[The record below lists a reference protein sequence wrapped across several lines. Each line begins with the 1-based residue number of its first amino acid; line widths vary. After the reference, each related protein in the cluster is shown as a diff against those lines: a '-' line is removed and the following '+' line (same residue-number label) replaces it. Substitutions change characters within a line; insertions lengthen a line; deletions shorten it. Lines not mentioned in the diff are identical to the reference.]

1 MKKLSGLV
9 LDVRDDYDGAVLR
22 SIFPSDGEIPAFVKN
37 ATVITPELAARI
49 PDDLF
54 AVVLHDE
61 DVVLRKFAC
70 VDAGNTA
77 LSIEYFLKTAHKL
90 PLEAQVVA
98 ATNLITACD
107 WYGINPPEQL
117 QKVAMSLGLDA
128 LEKISLGLGTAL
140 NLGLTAP
147 GMARQAKMNLGA
159 TEGAGHL
166 VVTPSQRKE
175 MLKGAEASGT
185 PPMPISAPQGAP
197 AALKT
202 VTVKSAGSAG
212 FVGDLGIQGE
222 HHATAP
228 EDNSGKST
236 SAEQPK
242 RLPQSAPLR
251 PHVNVAGKEAPGQL
265 TLKKAELYALPSQQR
280 YPLDGMDQVK
290 EASAYFDEYSC
301 RMTPETRREY
311 CVNMVKR
318 ARALDLPVSS
328 TAAAY
333 GAEGYADAAQIKI
346 ALDGRKLLIVNDIYK
361 DVLDKIAAERLTM
374 KPEQFATILSEFD
387 KVASLDYYYDQHVLD
402 PYLST
407 YGEKRAA
414 DSIAV
419 GNDFMSVN
427 QLKRLAAVGVATV
440 KHRFGRDFVEKFVK
454 DPVGTFNGM
463 PLDQKKVMMR
473 MASDNG
479 AVDGETTV

>member
-22 SIFPSDGEIPAFVKN
+22 SIFPTDGEIPAFVKS
-37 ATVITPELAARI
+37 AAVITPELAARI

-77 LSIEYFLKTAHKL
+77 LSVEYFLKTAHKL

-117 QKVAMSLGLDA
+117 QKVAMSLGPDA
-128 LEKISLGLGTAL
+128 MEKIALGLGTAL
-140 NLGLTAP
+140 NLGLTVP

-159 TEGAGHL
+159 TEGAGHM

-185 PPMPISAPQGAP
+185 PPMPISAPQGKP
-197 AALKT
+197 LPSKT
-202 VTVKSAGSAG
+202 VVVKSAGAAG
-212 FVGDLGIQGE
+212 FHGDTGIQGE
-222 HHATAP
+222 HHAVAP
-228 EDNSGKST
+228 EDNMGKAT
-236 SAEQPK
+236 SAETPK
-242 RLPQSAPLR
+242 RMAQSAPLR

-265 TLKKAELYALPSQQR
+265 TLKQAELYALPSQQR

-290 EASAYFDEYSC
+290 EASAYFDEYRC
-301 RMTPETRREY
+301 RMTPDMRREY

-318 ARALDLPVSS
+318 ARALDLPVSE

-333 GAEGYADAAQIKI
+333 GAEGYADDAQIKI

-361 DVLDKIAAERLTM
+361 DVLDKLAAERPLMT
-374 KPEQFATILSEFD
+374 PAQFAATLAEFD
-387 KVASLDYYYDQHVLD
+387 KVASLDLFYDQHILD

-407 YGEKRAA
+407 YGEKRAS
-414 DSIAV
+414 DSIAI
-419 GNDFMSVN
+419 GNDFMSVK
-427 QLKRLAAVGVATV
+427 QLKRLAAVGFATV
-440 KHRFGRDFVEKFVK
+440 KHRFGDQFAERFVK
-454 DPVGTFNGM
+454 DPVSVFNGM
-463 PLDQKKVMMR
+463 PLDQKKIMMR
-473 MASDNG
+473 MVSDNG
-479 AVDGETTV
+479 AVDGEITV